1 MTPRARALLPQRT
14 AIIGAVLLLAA
25 LPTSWLEHG
34 PSLCL
39 LSAVF
44 GSCPFCGSVR
54 ALSHFFH
61 GHFREALGWNLNV
74 IIAGPLLLWL
84 ALDSVCR
91 LARTLSRMSAG
102 TQRLAAL

>member
-1 MTPRARALLPQRT
+1 
-14 AIIGAVLLLAA
+14 
-25 LPTSWLEHG
+25 
-34 PSLCL
+34 
-39 LSAVF
+39 
-44 GSCPFCGSVR
+44 VR

-91 LARTLSRMSAG
+91 LARILSRMSAG